1 MKEKDKFIYL
11 ETRIANYEEKG
22 DYTYFPMD
30 VVMGLCL
37 LYEDLDRNNNY
48 KDFSKIYKIFSD
60 QGFYDFDNKENVKNM
75 VNIIIEEKLVLKTE
89 FFINILPHK
98 FQSKLTHDWFFKK
111 MQNKFSHPDLLY
123 SYLDQMDDLMV
134 LNSNSI
140 NFEKIIDKYN
150 KKINLDSIELIC
162 DRNAFN
168 FFKMKEDGTFP
179 YEKLNK
185 TNQEFLKEE
194 NPEGYALYEKSKI
207 AKSLESSISSELNC
221 KKRL

>member
-1 MKEKDKFIYL
+1 MKEKDNFIYL
-11 ETRIANYEEKG
+11 ETRIANYEAQG

-98 FQSKLTHDWFFKK
+98 FQKKLTHNWFFKK

-123 SYLDQMDDLMV
+123 SYLSEMDDLIA
-134 LNSNSI
+134 LDSI
-140 NFEKIIDKYN
+140 NFEKIIDKYG
-150 KKINLDSIELIC
+150 KKINLDSVELIFE
-162 DRNAFN
+162 RNAFN
-168 FFKMKEDGTFP
+168 FFKMKDDGTFP

-185 TNQEFLKEE
+185 ANQEFLKEE
-194 NPEGYALYEKSKI
+194 NPEGYALYEKNQIKKCI
-207 AKSLESSISSELNC
+207 NKTVINNLNS

>member
-1 MKEKDKFIYL
+1 MKEKDNFIYL
-11 ETRIANYEEKG
+11 ETRIANYEAQG

-75 VNIIIEEKLVLKTE
+75 VDIIIEEKLVLKTN

-98 FQSKLTHDWFFKK
+98 FQKKLTHDWFFKK
-111 MQNKFSHPDLLY
+111 MQNKFSHPDLLHG
-123 SYLDQMDDLMV
+123 YLYEMDELMLLKYV
-134 LNSNSI
+134 D
-140 NFEKIIDKYN
+140 FGKIIDKYG
-150 KKINLDSIELIC
+150 KKINLNTVELMS
-162 DRNAFN
+162 DNDEFN

-179 YEKLNK
+179 YDKLNK
-185 TNQEFLKEE
+185 ENQEFLKEKDE
-194 NPEGYALYEKSKI
+194 EGYALYEKSKI
-207 AKSLESSISSELNC
+207 AKSLNSIISTNLNS

>member
-1 MKEKDKFIYL
+1 MKEKDNFIYL

-37 LYEDLDRNNNY
+37 LYEDLDRNNDY

-75 VNIIIEEKLVLKTE
+75 VNIIIEEKLVLKTN

-98 FQSKLTHDWFFKK
+98 FQKKLTHDWFFKK
-111 MQNKFSHPDLLY
+111 MQNKFSHPDLLH
-123 SYLDQMDDLMV
+123 SYLYEMDELMLLQYVDLG
-134 LNSNSI
+134 
-140 NFEKIIDKYN
+140 KIIDKYG
-150 KKINLDSIELIC
+150 KKINLDSVELIFEQ
-162 DRNAFN
+162 NAFN
-168 FFKMKEDGTFP
+168 FFKIKDDGTFP

-207 AKSLESSISSELNC
+207 AKSLENNVSSDMNC

>member
-1 MKEKDKFIYL
+1 MKEKNKFISL
-11 ETRIANYEEKG
+11 PARIANYEDKG

-30 VVMGLCL
+30 VVMGLAL
-37 LYEDLDRNNNY
+37 LYEDLDRDNDY

-89 FFINILPHK
+89 FFINIVPHK
-98 FQSKLTHDWFFKK
+98 FKKKLTHDWFFKK

-123 SYLDQMDDLMV
+123 NYLNEIDDIIALD
-134 LNSNSI
+134 SI
-140 NFEKIIDKYN
+140 NFEKIVDRYG
-150 KKINLDSIELIC
+150 KKINLDSVELIC
-162 DRNAFN
+162 DRNAFD
-168 FFKMKEDGTFP
+168 FFKMKDDGTFP

-194 NPEGYALYEKSKI
+194 NPEGYALYEKIKI
-207 AKSLESSISSELNC
+207 AKSLESSISSDFNC

>member
-1 MKEKDKFIYL
+1 MKEKDNFIYL

-37 LYEDLDRNNNY
+37 LYEDLDRNNDY

-75 VNIIIEEKLVLKTE
+75 VNIIIEEKLVLKTN

-98 FQSKLTHDWFFKK
+98 FQEKLTHDWFFKK
-111 MQNKFSHPDLLY
+111 MQNKFSHPDLLH
-123 SYLDQMDDLMV
+123 SYLYEMDELMLLQYV
-134 LNSNSI
+134 D
-140 NFEKIIDKYN
+140 FGKIIDKYG
-150 KKINLDSIELIC
+150 KKINLDSVELIFEQ
-162 DRNAFN
+162 NAFN
-168 FFKMKEDGTFP
+168 FFKIKDDGTFP

-207 AKSLESSISSELNC
+207 AKSLENNVSSDMNC

>member
-1 MKEKDKFIYL
+1 MKEKDNFIYL
-11 ETRIANYEEKG
+11 ETRIANYEAQG

-75 VNIIIEEKLVLKTE
+75 VNIIIEEKLVLKTN

-98 FQSKLTHDWFFKK
+98 FQKKLTHDWFFKK
-111 MQNKFSHPDLLY
+111 MQNKFSHPDLLH
-123 SYLDQMDDLMV
+123 SYLYEMDELMLLQYV
-134 LNSNSI
+134 
-140 NFEKIIDKYN
+140 NFGKIVDKYG
-150 KKINLDSIELIC
+150 KKINLDSVELIC
-162 DRNAFN
+162 DRNEFD
-168 FFKMKEDGTFP
+168 FFKIKDDGSFP

-194 NPEGYALYEKSKI
+194 NPEGYALYEKNKI
-207 AKSLESSISSELNC
+207 AKSLESSISSDMNC